1 MCKDIKTLDLAKKN
15 ITLSINCLR
24 KYADLITSLENL
36 KSNFQNKNY
45 KNSAENMKTILELST
60 FFKPYADI
68 PQIDTTLRDKDK
80 ILNSLKLQLKDEFI
94 LFFKNFSDMTPQK
107 FYQGNCLTIRLH
119 FGRGHRK
126 RIQKRHNIH
135 LHSKRLDSLQGIIR
149 PKRPADVG

>member
-45 KNSAENMKTILELST
+45 KNSSENMKTIILLAE
-60 FFKPYADI
+60 FFKPYQEI
-68 PQIDTTLRDKDK
+68 SQVETTLRDKNK

-94 LFFKNFSDMTPQK
+94 LFFKNFSDMSPAK
-107 FYQGNCLTIRLH
+107 LYQGIFNL
-119 FGRGHRK
+119 
-126 RIQKRHNIH
+126 
-135 LHSKRLDSLQGIIR
+135 
-149 PKRPADVG
+149 

>member
-1 MCKDIKTLDLAKKN
+1 MQEMCKDIKTLDLAKKN

-45 KNSAENMKTILELST
+45 RNSADNMKTILELAR

-68 PQIDTTLRDKDK
+68 PQIETTLRDKDK

-107 FYQGNCLTIRLH
+107 LFQGEPNQVVCWWRPW
-119 FGRGHRK
+119 GRTSR
-126 RIQKRHNIH
+126 RTSPTFASR
-135 LHSKRLDSLQGIIR
+135 
-149 PKRPADVG
+149 AC